1 MADRRPWSTK
11 RKMKERSAK
20 LVAAKRVRASGED
33 SRATVTPPSSELD
46 IASTSTSVE
55 QAQREC
61 EHPELP
67 EDPCEDA
74 SVVEGPDVSSDEY
87 QSEDDTFDDERVQ
100 DIFDEFILSF
110 PIDNRRMLAVLLAES
125 FRTRQGMGIVY
136 AAREAGSIVGYSD
149 KTVRKLRKQFYENK
163 GVLRERTQGKYERV
177 TIYRDEELNEAA
189 AKWVRENAFTK
200 GKPNMTA
207 QSFCQWANEELLP
220 SSQLPPHFP
229 WRISLRTAVRW
240 LHYLG
245 FKPVSHRKG
254 VYIDG
259 HERDD
264 VVKHRANYLRTM
276 AGLQATHRPPPI
288 CSDEPPPT
296 VRDEREEEKKDLVVI
311 YHDESI
317 YNSNEGQTWMW
328 GEEERPALLP
338 KTKGSGLMVSDFVD
352 EHDGFLCLSHQQH
365 QQAKATNPS
374 IQQHTRVVFEYG
386 SERGGYWT
394 GDRFMA
400 QMKTACDIAEI
411 KYPSSTHTVVFVLD
425 QSSCHRKFDEKA
437 LVARNILVK
446 DGGPRRVRDT
456 VWAGQ
461 PQSMVMLDGS
471 AKGLRTIL
479 QERGINTS
487 TLKADDMRIILSN
500 HDDFVNEKTQVE
512 HYVISRGFQCYFLPK
527 FHCELNPIER
537 VWGQSKRYCRAYSNF
552 TLVKLREVINPALDS
567 VSTDLIRKYFRK
579 VREYERA
586 YLEGHKAGKEVE
598 AAVKL
603 YKSHCRVFSEA
614 I

>member
-1 MADRRPWSTK
+1 MLRAAQLPSVHLLLLNMTSPTSPRRRAPSQ
-11 RKMKERSAK
+11 SHHSC
-20 LVAAKRVRASGED
+20 VRLH
-33 SRATVTPPSSELD
+33 SSLQ
-46 IASTSTSVE
+46 T
-55 QAQREC
+55 Q
-61 EHPELP
+61 
-67 EDPCEDA
+67 
-74 SVVEGPDVSSDEY
+74 VVD
-87 QSEDDTFDDERVQ
+87 
-100 DIFDEFILSF
+100 
-110 PIDNRRMLAVLLAES
+110 
-125 FRTRQGMGIVY
+125 

-163 GVLRERTQGKYERV
+163 GVLAERKQGKYERV
-177 TIYRDEELNEAA
+177 TLYSDEELNEKA
-189 AKWVRENAFTK
+189 AKWVRENAFAK

-207 QSFCQWANEELLP
+207 QSFCQLVNEELLP
-220 SSQLPPHFP
+220 SAQLPQHFP

-264 VVKHRANYLRTM
+264 VVKHRGKYLSTM
-276 AGLQATHRPPPI
+276 AALRESHRPSPP
-288 CSDEPPPT
+288 CSDEPPQ
-296 VRDEREEEKKDLVVI
+296 VRDESDEGKKELVVL

-338 KTKGSGLMVSDFVD
+338 KTKGSGLMISDFVD
-352 EHDGFLCLSHQQH
+352 EHDGFLSLSRQQH
-365 QQAKATNPS
+365 QMAKAVNPNMP
-374 IQQHTRVVFEYG
+374 QQARVVFEYG

-394 GDRFMA
+394 GDKFMD

-411 KYPSSTHTVVFVLD
+411 KYPPSSHTVLFILD
-425 QSSCHRKFDEKA
+425 QSSCHRKFDERA
-437 LVARNILVK
+437 HVARNILVK

-456 VWAGQ
+456 VWAGK
-461 PQSMVMLDGS
+461 PQSMVLPDGS

-487 TLKADDMRIILSN
+487 TFKADDMRIILSN

-512 HYVISRGFQCYFLPK
+512 HYVTSRGYQCFFLPK

-537 VWGQSKRYCRAYSNF
+537 VWGQSKRYCRAHSNF
-552 TLVKLREVINPALDS
+552 TLVKLRDTINPALDS
-567 VSTDLIRKYFRK
+567 VSVDLIRKYFRK
-579 VREYERA
+579 VREYELA
-586 YLEGHKAGKEVE
+586 YVEGNKAGKEVE

-603 YKSHCRVFSEA
+603 YKSHRRVFSEN